1 MKCKLLSV
9 EIEYDGELDNVEI
22 VTKYGKILEE
32 RDFKEL
38 KEQMERLNKDIV
50 KVIQKEL
57 EKE

>member
-1 MKCKLLSV
+1 MKCELLCV
-9 EIEYDGELDNVEI
+9 EIKYNAELDNAEI
-22 VTKYGKILEE
+22 VTKYGKILENE
-32 RDFKEL
+32 DFKEL

>member
-22 VTKYGKILEE
+22 VTKYGKILEQE
-32 RDFKEL
+32 DFKEL
-38 KEQMERLNKDIV
+38 KDQMERLNKDIV

>member
-9 EIEYDGELDNVEI
+9 EIEYDAELDNVEI
-22 VTKYGKILEE
+22 VTKYGKIVEQK
-32 RDFKEL
+32 DFKEL
-38 KEQMERLNKDIV
+38 KNQMERLNKDIV

>member
-32 RDFKEL
+32 KDFTEL

-50 KVIQKEL
+50 KVIKKEL

>member
-22 VTKYGKILEE
+22 VTKYGKILEQE
-32 RDFKEL
+32 DFKEL
-38 KEQMERLNKDIV
+38 KEQIERLNKDIV

>member
-1 MKCKLLSV
+1 MKRKLLSV
-9 EIEYDGELDNVEI
+9 QIEYDGELDNVEI
-22 VTKYGKILEE
+22 VTKYGTILEQE
-32 RDFKEL
+32 DFKEL

>member
-9 EIEYDGELDNVEI
+9 EIEYDAELDNVEI
-22 VTKYGKILEE
+22 VTKYGKILEQG
-32 RDFKEL
+32 DFKEL

-50 KVIQKEL
+50 RVIQKEL

>member
-1 MKCKLLSV
+1 MKCKLLCV
-9 EIEYDGELDNVEI
+9 EIEYDAELDNVEI
-22 VTKYGKILEE
+22 IIKYGKILEE

>member
-9 EIEYDGELDNVEI
+9 EIEYDAELDNVEI
-22 VTKYGKILEE
+22 VTKYGKILEQK
-32 RDFKEL
+32 DFKEL
-38 KEQMERLNKDIV
+38 KNQMERLNKDMV

>member
-9 EIEYDGELDNVEI
+9 EIEYDAELDNVEI
-22 VTKYGKILEE
+22 VTKYGKILEQ
-32 RDFKEL
+32 RDFKGL
-38 KEQMERLNKDIV
+38 RDQMERLNKDIV

>member
-9 EIEYDGELDNVEI
+9 EIEYNGELDNVEI
-22 VTKYGKILEE
+22 VTKYGTILEQE
-32 RDFKEL
+32 DFKEF

-50 KVIQKEL
+50 RVIKKEL

>member
-22 VTKYGKILEE
+22 VTKYGTILEQE
-32 RDFKEL
+32 DFKEL
-38 KEQMERLNKDIV
+38 KEQMERLNKNIV
-50 KVIQKEL
+50 KVIRKEL

>member
-22 VTKYGKILEE
+22 VTKYGKILEQK
-32 RDFKEL
+32 DFKEL
-38 KEQMERLNKDIV
+38 KDQMERLNKNIV

-57 EKE
+57 NKE

>member
-1 MKCKLLSV
+1 MKCKLLCIELEYDSELDTV
-9 EIEYDGELDNVEI
+9 EII
-22 VTKYGKILEE
+22 TKYGKILEQGY
-32 RDFKEL
+32 FNEL

>member
-1 MKCKLLSV
+1 MKCNLLSV

-22 VTKYGKILEE
+22 VTKYGKILEQE
-32 RDFKEL
+32 DFKEL

>member
-9 EIEYDGELDNVEI
+9 EIEYDAELDNVEI
-22 VTKYGKILEE
+22 VTKYGKILEQK
-32 RDFKEL
+32 DFKGL
-38 KEQMERLNKDIV
+38 KDQMERLNKDIV

>member
-9 EIEYDGELDNVEI
+9 EIEYDAELDNVEI
-22 VTKYGKILEE
+22 ITKYGKILEE
-32 RDFKEL
+32 KDFTEL
-38 KEQMERLNKDIV
+38 KDQMERLNKDIV

>member
-22 VTKYGKILEE
+22 VTKYGTILEQE
-32 RDFKEL
+32 DFKEL

-50 KVIQKEL
+50 KVIKKEL